1 MLAQV
6 SNFTGGTN
14 FLATY
19 GPFAPFALA
28 LIVAVAYLW
37 RRLIKVQEQKD
48 AMAEKLLTQAE
59 RLAPILIE
67 ATKQQDRSTEVIQDL
82 TSRVLK
88 DKA

>member
-1 MLAQV
+1 MWAQV
-6 SNFTGGTN
+6 SDFTGGTN
-14 FLATY
+14 WLAVY

-28 LIVAVAYLW
+28 LLTGITYLW
-37 RRLIKVQEQKD
+37 RRLVKVQEQKD

-88 DKA
+88 EKA

>member
-6 SNFTGGTN
+6 ANFTGGTN
-14 FLATY
+14 YLTVY

-37 RRLIKVQEQKD
+37 RRLVKVQDQKD

-67 ATKQQDRSTEVIQDL
+67 ATQQQERSTEVIQDL